1 MNWISLKELTQ
12 LDEILLE
19 SQKKPVFIFK
29 HSTRCSISRATLDR
43 LERKWN
49 ASEMGEVKPYFLDL
63 ISYRE
68 ISNQVA
74 ERFQV
79 EHHSPQILVISNGMS
94 VLDLSHY
101 EIDYEQIKAV
111 FKNYFDKIL
120 PYLLLKYQIIHL
132 HQ

>member
-1 MNWISLKELTQ
+1 MNWISLKEINQ

-19 SQKKPVFIFK
+19 SQNKPVIIFK
-29 HSTRCSISRATLDR
+29 HSTRCSISRTTLDR

-49 ASEMGEVKPYFLDL
+49 VSELGSVKPYFLDL

-79 EHHSPQILVISNGMS
+79 EHHSPQVLVISKGTS

-101 EIDYEQIKAV
+101 EIDYDQIKAV
-111 FKNYFDKIL
+111 FKNQSLDL
-120 PYLLLKYQIIHL
+120 TL
-132 HQ
+132 

>member
-1 MNWISLKELTQ
+1 MNWISLKELNQ

-111 FKNYFDKIL
+111 FKN
-120 PYLLLKYQIIHL
+120 
-132 HQ
+132 